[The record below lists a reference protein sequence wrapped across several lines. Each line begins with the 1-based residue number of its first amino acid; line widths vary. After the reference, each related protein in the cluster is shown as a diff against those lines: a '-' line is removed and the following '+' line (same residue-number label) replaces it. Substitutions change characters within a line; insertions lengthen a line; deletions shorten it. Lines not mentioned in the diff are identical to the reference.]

1 MRRAIFPLP
10 IFLLP
15 GGYTRLRIF
24 EPRYLSMVGEALK
37 NAHGF
42 VLCEYVEQAVLNV
55 PQEGV
60 LVDIIDFSQ
69 DEGGQLL
76 IDVYA
81 KHRVA
86 LSAPYQD
93 EQQLRYA
100 DVTVIEERV
109 WNSCDLK
116 ANHFVSE
123 MSEMLADLF
132 AQHPHLDQLYREK
145 HFHDPLWVASR
156 WLELL
161 PINISEKHKLRSNG
175 NFEQVINFLH
185 TVLYQTE

>member
-1 MRRAIFPLP
+1 MKRAIFPLP

-37 NAHGF
+37 NTQGF

-55 PQEGV
+55 PNEGV

-69 DEGGQLL
+69 DQDGQLL

-81 KHRVA
+81 KHRVR
-86 LSAPYQD
+86 LSAPFQD
-93 EQQLRYA
+93 EQKLSHA
-100 DVTVIEERV
+100 DVTVLDEYV
-109 WNSCDLK
+109 WDRNEIK
-116 ANHFVSE
+116 ATHFISD
-123 MSEMLADLF
+123 MSEMLAELF
-132 AQHPHLDQLYREK
+132 TQHPHLDQLYREK

-161 PINISEKHKLRSNG
+161 PINIAEKHKLRANG
-175 NFEQVINFLH
+175 NFEQVVDFLH
-185 TVLYQTE
+185 TVLYQSE

>member
-15 GGYTRLRIF
+15 GGYTRLKIF
-24 EPRYLSMVGEALK
+24 EPRYLSMVGESLK
-37 NAHGF
+37 SGQGF
-42 VLCEYVEQAVLNV
+42 VLCEYVEQADLNV
-55 PQEGV
+55 PKEGV
-60 LVDIIDFSQ
+60 LVEVIDFSQ

-76 IDVYA
+76 IDVFA
-81 KHRVA
+81 KHRVK
-86 LSAPYQD
+86 LSTPYQD

-100 DVTVIEERV
+100 DVTVIEHSAWER
-109 WNSCDLK
+109 SDLH
-116 ANHFVSE
+116 ASHFLSD

-132 AQHPHLDQLYREK
+132 AQHPHIDQLYRDK

-161 PINISEKHKLRSNG
+161 PINISEKHKLRADG

-185 TVLYQTE
+185 TVLYQSQ